1 MKKVFAV
8 LSVLLLFGCTNPS
21 MERGFAKLNEAMSD
35 LVDSFE
41 AMNIPQITEDM
52 SIIVADLQS
61 IADGIQAYQEAMIEY
76 NNHILMYNEALLE
89 YNDAMLAYADAQT
102 AAEEFLST
110 VGEITQEMLA
120 SLAKLREMSEAGNQ
134 WAEVMLLLAE
144 IKISLNGVLA
154 QVKTLATKEQVAAI
168 NQMLQEMNNDLDWYV
183 SVQDFDYDGVLNFA
197 DKCPNTPITQINEVN
212 ADGCA
217 PGETPV
223 ESGSKI

>member
-41 AMNIPQITEDM
+41 AMNIPQITDDM
-52 SIIVADLQS
+52 SAIVADLQS
-61 IADGIQAYQEAMIEY
+61 IADGIEAYQEAMIEY
-76 NNHILMYNEALLE
+76 NNHILMYNEALQE

-102 AAEEFLST
+102 AAEEFLAT
-110 VGEITQEMLA
+110 VGEITEEMLT
-120 SLAKLREMSEAGNQ
+120 SLATLRDMAEAGNE
-134 WAEVMLLLAE
+134 WANIMLMIAE

-154 QVKTLATKEQVAAI
+154 QVKTLATKEQVAQITA
-168 NQMLQEMNNDLDWYV
+168 MLQQMNEDLDWYIA
-183 SVQDFDYDGVLNFA
+183 VQDFDYDGVLNAF
-197 DKCPNTPITQINEVN
+197 DKCPDTPITEINNVN

-223 ESGSKI
+223 SDD

>member
-52 SIIVADLQS
+52 STIVADLQS

-110 VGEITQEMLA
+110 VGEITEEMLA
-120 SLAKLREMSEAGNQ
+120 SLAKLRDMAEAGNE
-134 WAEVMLLLAE
+134 WANIMLMIAE

-154 QVKTLATKEQVAAI
+154 QVKTLATKEQVAQITA
-168 NQMLQEMNNDLDWYV
+168 MLQEMNEDLDWYIA
-183 SVQDFDYDGVLNFA
+183 VQDFDYDGVLNAF
-197 DKCPNTPITQINEVN
+197 DKCPDTPITEINNVN

-223 ESGSKI
+223 SDD

>member
-52 SIIVADLQS
+52 STIVADLQS

-76 NNHILMYNEALLE
+76 NNHILMYNEALQE

-102 AAEEFLST
+102 AAEEFLAT
-110 VGEITQEMLA
+110 VGEITQEMLT
-120 SLAKLREMSEAGNQ
+120 SLATLRDMAEAGNE
-134 WAEVMLLLAE
+134 WANIMLMIAE

-154 QVKTLATKEQVAAI
+154 QVKTLATKEQVAQITA
-168 NQMLQEMNNDLDWYV
+168 MLQEMNEDLDWYIA
-183 SVQDFDYDGVLNFA
+183 VQDFDYDGVLNAF
-197 DKCPNTPITQINEVN
+197 DKCPDTPITEINNVN

-223 ESGSKI
+223 SDD

>member
-8 LSVLLLFGCTNPS
+8 LSVLLLLGCTNPS

-41 AMNIPQITEDM
+41 AINIPQITEDM
-52 SIIVADLQS
+52 STIVADLQS

-102 AAEEFLST
+102 AAEEFLTS

-120 SLAKLREMSEAGNQ
+120 SLATLRDMAEAGNG
-134 WAEVMLLLAE
+134 WADIMLKIAE

-154 QVKTLATKEQVAAI
+154 QVKTLATKEQVAQITA
-168 NQMLQEMNNDLDWYV
+168 MLEEMNQDLDWYIA
-183 SVQDFDYDGVLNFA
+183 VQDFDYDGVLNAF
-197 DKCPNTPITQINEVN
+197 DKCPDTPITEINNVN

-223 ESGSKI
+223 GDD

>member
-52 SIIVADLQS
+52 STIVADLQS

-110 VGEITQEMLA
+110 VGEITEEMLA
-120 SLAKLREMSEAGNQ
+120 SLAKLRDMAEAGNE
-134 WAEVMLLLAE
+134 WANIMLMIAE

-154 QVKTLATKEQVAAI
+154 QVKTLATKEQVAQITA
-168 NQMLQEMNNDLDWYV
+168 MLQEMNEDLDWYIA
-183 SVQDFDYDGVLNFA
+183 VQDFDYDGVLNAF
-197 DKCPNTPITQINEVN
+197 DKCPDTPLSEINNVN

-223 ESGSKI
+223 SDD

>member
-52 SIIVADLQS
+52 STIVADLQS
-61 IADGIQAYQEAMIEY
+61 IADGIQAYQDAMIEY
-76 NNHILMYNEALLE
+76 NNHILMYNEALQE

-110 VGEITQEMLA
+110 VGEITEEMLA
-120 SLAKLREMSEAGNQ
+120 SLATLREMSEAGNE
-134 WAEVMLLLAE
+134 WANIMLLIAE

-154 QVKTLATKEQVAAI
+154 QVKTLATKEQVAQITA
-168 NQMLQEMNNDLDWYV
+168 MLQEMNEDLDWYIA
-183 SVQDFDYDGVLNFA
+183 VQDFDYDGVLNAF
-197 DKCPNTPITQINEVN
+197 DKCPDTPITQINEVN

-223 ESGSKI
+223 SDD

>member
-35 LVDSFE
+35 LVNSFE
-41 AMNIPQITEDM
+41 ALNIPQITEDM
-52 SIIVADLQS
+52 SSIVADLQS
-61 IADGIQAYQEAMIEY
+61 IADGIEAYQEAMIEY
-76 NNHILMYNEALLE
+76 NNHLLMYNEALLE
-89 YNDAMLAYADAQT
+89 YNDAMLSYADAQT

-110 VGEITQEMLA
+110 VGEITEEMLS
-120 SLAKLREMSEAGNQ
+120 SLAKLREMSEAGNE
-134 WAEVMLLLAE
+134 WANIMLMIAE

-168 NQMLQEMNNDLDWYV
+168 TSMLEQMNDDLDWYIA
-183 SVQDFDYDGVLNFA
+183 VQDFDYDGVLNAF
-197 DKCPNTPITQINEVN
+197 DKCPDTPITEINNVN

-223 ESGSKI
+223 SDD

>member
-76 NNHILMYNEALLE
+76 NNHILMYDEALLE

-110 VGEITQEMLA
+110 IGEITQEMLA
-120 SLAKLREMSEAGNQ
+120 SLAQLRDMAEAGNE
-134 WAEVMLLLAE
+134 WANIMLMIAE

-154 QVKTLATKEQVAAI
+154 QVKTLATKEQVAQITA
-168 NQMLQEMNNDLDWYV
+168 MLQEMNEDLDWYIA
-183 SVQDFDYDGVLNFA
+183 VQDFDYDGVLNAF
-197 DKCPNTPITQINEVN
+197 DKCPDTPITEINNVN

-223 ESGSKI
+223 SDD

>member
-21 MERGFAKLNEAMSD
+21 MERGFAQLNEAMKD
-35 LVDSFE
+35 LVDSFD

-52 SIIVADLQS
+52 SSIVADLQS
-61 IADGIQAYQEAMIEY
+61 IADGIEAYQEAMIEY

-120 SLAKLREMSEAGNQ
+120 SLAQLRDMAEAGNE
-134 WAEVMLLLAE
+134 WANIMLMIAE

-154 QVKTLATKEQVAAI
+154 QVKTLATKEQVAQITA
-168 NQMLQEMNNDLDWYV
+168 MLQEMNEDLDWYIA
-183 SVQDFDYDGVLNFA
+183 VQDFDYDGVLNAF
-197 DKCPNTPITQINEVN
+197 DKCPDTPITEINNVN

-223 ESGSKI
+223 SDD

>member
-35 LVDSFE
+35 LVNSFE
-41 AMNIPQITEDM
+41 ALNIPQITEDM
-52 SIIVADLQS
+52 SSIVADLQS
-61 IADGIQAYQEAMIEY
+61 IADGIEAYQEAMIEY
-76 NNHILMYNEALLE
+76 NNHLLMYNEALQE
-89 YNDAMLAYADAQT
+89 YNDAMLSYADAQT
-102 AAEEFLST
+102 AAEEFLSS
-110 VGEITQEMLA
+110 VGEITEEMLS
-120 SLAKLREMSEAGNQ
+120 SLAKLREMSEAGNE
-134 WAEVMLLLAE
+134 WANIMLMIAE

-168 NQMLQEMNNDLDWYV
+168 TSMLEQMNDDLDWYIA
-183 SVQDFDYDGVLNFA
+183 VQDFDYDGVLNAF
-197 DKCPNTPITQINEVN
+197 DKCPDTPITEINNVN

-223 ESGSKI
+223 SDD

>member
-52 SIIVADLQS
+52 STIVADLQS

-102 AAEEFLST
+102 AAEEFLAT
-110 VGEITQEMLA
+110 VGEITEEMLT
-120 SLAKLREMSEAGNQ
+120 SLATLRDMAEAGNE
-134 WAEVMLLLAE
+134 WANIMLMIAE

-154 QVKTLATKEQVAAI
+154 QVKTLATKEQVAQITA
-168 NQMLQEMNNDLDWYV
+168 MLQEMNEDLDWYIA
-183 SVQDFDYDGVLNFA
+183 VQDFDYDGVLNAF
-197 DKCPNTPITQINEVN
+197 DKCPDTPITEINNVN

-223 ESGSKI
+223 SDD

>member
-52 SIIVADLQS
+52 STIVADLQS

-76 NNHILMYNEALLE
+76 NNHILMYNEALQE

-102 AAEEFLST
+102 AAEEFLTT
-110 VGEITQEMLA
+110 VGEITEEMLT
-120 SLAKLREMSEAGNQ
+120 SLATLRDMAEAGNE
-134 WAEVMLLLAE
+134 WANIMLMIAE

-154 QVKTLATKEQVAAI
+154 QVKTLATKEQVAQITA
-168 NQMLQEMNNDLDWYV
+168 MLQEMNEDLDWYIA
-183 SVQDFDYDGVLNFA
+183 VQDFDYDGVLNAF
-197 DKCPNTPITQINEVN
+197 DKCPDTPITEINNVN

-223 ESGSKI
+223 SDD

>member
-110 VGEITQEMLA
+110 IGEITQEMLA
-120 SLAKLREMSEAGNQ
+120 SLAQLRDMAEAGNE
-134 WAEVMLLLAE
+134 WANIMLMIAE

-154 QVKTLATKEQVAAI
+154 QVKTLATKEQVAQITA
-168 NQMLQEMNNDLDWYV
+168 MLQEMNEDLDWYIA
-183 SVQDFDYDGVLNFA
+183 VQDFDYDGVLNAF
-197 DKCPNTPITQINEVN
+197 DKCPDTPITEINNVN

-223 ESGSKI
+223 SDD

>member
-21 MERGFAKLNEAMSD
+21 MERGFAQLNEAMKD
-35 LVDSFE
+35 LVDSFD

-52 SIIVADLQS
+52 STIVADLQS

-102 AAEEFLST
+102 AAEEFLAT
-110 VGEITQEMLA
+110 VGEITEEMLT
-120 SLAKLREMSEAGNQ
+120 SLATLRDMAEAGNE
-134 WAEVMLLLAE
+134 WANIMLMIAE

-154 QVKTLATKEQVAAI
+154 QVKTLATKEQVAQITA
-168 NQMLQEMNNDLDWYV
+168 MLQQMNEDLDWYIA
-183 SVQDFDYDGVLNFA
+183 VQDFDYDGVLNAF
-197 DKCPNTPITQINEVN
+197 DKCPDTPLSEINNVN

-223 ESGSKI
+223 SDD

>member
-52 SIIVADLQS
+52 STIVADLQS

-110 VGEITQEMLA
+110 VGQITQEMLA
-120 SLAKLREMSEAGNQ
+120 SLAQLRDMAEAGNE
-134 WAEVMLLLAE
+134 WANIMLMIAE

-154 QVKTLATKEQVAAI
+154 QVKTLATKEQVAQITA
-168 NQMLQEMNNDLDWYV
+168 MLQEMNEDLDWYIA
-183 SVQDFDYDGVLNFA
+183 VQDFDYDGVLNAF
-197 DKCPNTPITQINEVN
+197 DKCPDTPITEINNVN

-223 ESGSKI
+223 SDD

>member
-52 SIIVADLQS
+52 STIVADLQS

-76 NNHILMYNEALLE
+76 HNHILMYNEALRE

-102 AAEEFLST
+102 AAEEFLAT
-110 VGEITQEMLA
+110 VGEITQEMLT
-120 SLAKLREMSEAGNQ
+120 SLATLRDMAEAGNE
-134 WAEVMLLLAE
+134 WANIMLMIAE

-154 QVKTLATKEQVAAI
+154 QVKTLATKEQVAQITA
-168 NQMLQEMNNDLDWYV
+168 MLQEMNEDLDWYIA
-183 SVQDFDYDGVLNFA
+183 VQDFDYDGVLNAF
-197 DKCPNTPITQINEVN
+197 DKCPDTPITEINNVN

-223 ESGSKI
+223 SDD

>member
-1 MKKVFAV
+1 MKKIFAV
-8 LSVLLLFGCTNPS
+8 LSILLLFGCTNPS
-21 MERGFAKLNEAMSD
+21 MERGFAQLNEAMSD
-35 LVDSFE
+35 LVDAFD
-41 AMNIPQITEDM
+41 AMNIPQMTEDM
-52 SIIVADLQS
+52 TQIVADLQS
-61 IADGIQAYQEAMIEY
+61 IADGLVAYQEAVVEY
-76 NNHILMYNEALLE
+76 NAHLMMYNEALLE
-89 YNDAMLAYADAQT
+89 YNDAMLAYADAQI
-102 AAEEFLST
+102 AADQFLAS
-110 VGEITQEMLA
+110 VGEITASMMA
-120 SLAKLREMSEAGNQ
+120 SLTKLREMSKAGNQ

-223 ESGSKI
+223 ESGS

>member
-21 MERGFAKLNEAMSD
+21 MERGFAQLNEAMKD
-35 LVDSFE
+35 LVDSFD

-52 SIIVADLQS
+52 STIVADLQS

-102 AAEEFLST
+102 AAEEFLAT
-110 VGEITQEMLA
+110 VGEITGEMLA
-120 SLAKLREMSEAGNQ
+120 SLAQLRDMAEAGNE
-134 WAEVMLLLAE
+134 WANIMLMIAE

-154 QVKTLATKEQVAAI
+154 QVKTLATKEQVAQITA
-168 NQMLQEMNNDLDWYV
+168 MLQEMNEDLDWYIA
-183 SVQDFDYDGVLNFA
+183 VQDFDYDGVLNAF
-197 DKCPNTPITQINEVN
+197 DKCPDTPITEINNVN

-223 ESGSKI
+223 SDD

>member
-52 SIIVADLQS
+52 STIVADLQS
-61 IADGIQAYQEAMIEY
+61 IADGIEAYHEAMIEY

-120 SLAKLREMSEAGNQ
+120 SLTKLREMSEAGNE
-134 WAEVMLLLAE
+134 WANIMLLIAE

-154 QVKTLATKEQVAAI
+154 QVKTLATKEQVAQITA
-168 NQMLQEMNNDLDWYV
+168 MLQEMNEDLDWYIA
-183 SVQDFDYDGVLNFA
+183 VQDFDYDGVLNAF
-197 DKCPNTPITQINEVN
+197 DKCPDTPITEINNVN

-217 PGETPV
+217 PGETPTD
-223 ESGSKI
+223 G

>member
-52 SIIVADLQS
+52 STIVADLQS

-120 SLAKLREMSEAGNQ
+120 SLAQLRDMAEAGNE
-134 WAEVMLLLAE
+134 WANIMLMIAE

-154 QVKTLATKEQVAAI
+154 QVKTLATKEQVAQITA
-168 NQMLQEMNNDLDWYV
+168 MLQEMNEDLDWYIA
-183 SVQDFDYDGVLNFA
+183 VQDFDYDGVLNAF
-197 DKCPNTPITQINEVN
+197 DKCPDTPITEINNVN

-223 ESGSKI
+223 SDD

>member
-8 LSVLLLFGCTNPS
+8 LSILLLFGCTNPS
-21 MERGFAKLNEAMSD
+21 MERGFAQLNEAMSE
-35 LVDSFE
+35 LVDAFD
-41 AMNIPQITEDM
+41 ALDIPQMTEDM
-52 SIIVADLQS
+52 SQIVADLQS
-61 IADGIQAYQEAMIEY
+61 IADGIAAYQDAMIEY
-76 NNHILMYNEALLE
+76 NAHLMMYNEALLE
-89 YNDAMLAYADAQT
+89 YNDAMLAYADAQI
-102 AAEEFLST
+102 AADQFLAS
-110 VGEITQEMLA
+110 VGEITA
-120 SLAKLREMSEAGNQ
+120 SMMSSLTKLREMSEAGNQ

-183 SVQDFDYDGVLNFA
+183 SIQDFDYDGVLNFA

-212 ADGCA
+212 ANGCA

-223 ESGSKI
+223 ESGS